1 MVTVWRPKRLT
12 PAQLEERRMAA
23 ARLLWAGRLSQAE
36 IARRMGVSR
45 ATVTRWKKLL
55 EQEGIRGLRARPHP
69 GRPSKLSE
77 EQWQHL
83 LQILQ
88 RGAIAAGFPTE
99 RWTLQRIA
107 EVIRREFGVRYHPRS
122 LGRCLRARGW
132 SPQRPIPRA
141 RERDEALVE
150 AWLKR
155 DWPRIKKTL
164 AEEGVRLSSWT
175 RRVTRFGPASGPPGL
190 PSDILPSSGG

>member
-23 ARLLWAGRLSQAE
+23 ARLLRAGRLSQAE

-99 RWTLQRIA
+99 RWTLQQIA
-107 EVIRREFGVRYHPRS
+107 EVIRREFGVRSHPRS
-122 LGRCLRARGW
+122 LGRCLRARGGAHSSR
-132 SPQRPIPRA
+132 SPGHGSGTRP
-141 RERDEALVE
+141 
-150 AWLKR
+150 
-155 DWPRIKKTL
+155 
-164 AEEGVRLSSWT
+164 
-175 RRVTRFGPASGPPGL
+175 
-190 PSDILPSSGG
+190 

>member
-1 MVTVWRPKRLT
+1 
-12 PAQLEERRMAA
+12 
-23 ARLLWAGRLSQAE
+23 
-36 IARRMGVSR
+36 MGVSR

-55 EQEGIRGLRARPHP
+55 EQKGIRGLRARPHP

-107 EVIRREFGVRYHPRS
+107 EVIWREFGVRYHPRS

-141 RERDEALVE
+141 RERDEALVK

-155 DWPRIKKTL
+155 DWPRIKKMLT
-164 AEEGVRLSSWT
+164 EEGVR
-175 RRVTRFGPASGPPGL
+175 
-190 PSDILPSSGG
+190 